1 MLRWLWEIDNLL
13 ALGARRTAWIL
24 SSLVVVV
31 RFRWCVR
38 AGIRLSC
45 VVSKKAQNLVSIS

>member
-1 MLRWLWEIDNLL
+1 MDI
-13 ALGARRTAWIL
+13 II
-24 SSLVVVV
+24 SLVVVV